1 VVYWLAIGVYVAI
14 AVLAIPSLHAL
25 RIEGVLLTVLML
37 LGVLLAL
44 MLMFAAGTPTRR
56 LSQPRIHHP
65 PVDQAGPAAPQ
76 RKGRCFLPQR

>member
-1 VVYWLAIGVYVAI
+1 MVYWLAIGVYVAI

-44 MLMFAAGTPTRR
+44 MLMFAAGDPD
-56 LSQPRIHHP
+56 PK
-65 PVDQAGPAAPQ
+65 AEPAANPPPA
-76 RKGRCFLPQR
+76 G